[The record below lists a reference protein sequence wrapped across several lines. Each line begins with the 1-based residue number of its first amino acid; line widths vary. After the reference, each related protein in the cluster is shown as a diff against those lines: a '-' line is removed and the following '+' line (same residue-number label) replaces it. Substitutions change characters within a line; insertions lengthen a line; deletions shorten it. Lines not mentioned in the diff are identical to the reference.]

1 MIVLPAMSSQ
11 QQCSTPGIDQI
22 SMAHV
27 CTGACD
33 VMPALLHQ
41 HAIGSAATGRLLA
54 GLTICAWV
62 EAAKGPAADQAPAP
76 LPADLQQVS
85 R

>member
-1 MIVLPAMSSQ
+1 MSM
-11 QQCSTPGIDQI
+11 TDI
-22 SMAHV
+22 
-27 CTGACD
+27 CTGACN

-62 EAAKGPAADQAPAP
+62 EAVKGSAADQAPA
-76 LPADLQQVS
+76 LVPADLQQVS